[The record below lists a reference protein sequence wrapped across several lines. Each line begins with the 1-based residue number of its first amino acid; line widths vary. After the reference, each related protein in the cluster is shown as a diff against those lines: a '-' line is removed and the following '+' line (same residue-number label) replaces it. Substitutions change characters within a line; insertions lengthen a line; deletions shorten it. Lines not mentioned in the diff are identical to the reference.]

1 MSADIGGRIGGTC
14 YVHKIEIKAGICL
27 PTTLYNGLPT
37 PLCQTLCRVMLVHD
51 YQPHD
56 DIVNG
61 DMVIQDNVGTGAS
74 ILAMKSLKTLGR
86 FKILKEMELNL
97 SVDSLQYIP
106 PVPPLTPVW
115 VWPGKYYRWKWTV
128 NFKEPIV
135 MKLKTI
141 GATTDYDSTIVNAF
155 HLMANCLGS
164 DLLPNI
170 TWYSRITYSNK

>member
-1 MSADIGGRIGGTC
+1 
-14 YVHKIEIKAGICL
+14 
-27 PTTLYNGLPT
+27 
-37 PLCQTLCRVMLVHD
+37 LVQD

-61 DMVIQDNVGTGAS
+61 DMVIQENVGTGAA
-74 ILAMKSLKTLGR
+74 ILAQKSLKTLGR

-97 SVDSLQYIP
+97 SIDSLQYIP

-115 VWPGKYYRWKWTV
+115 VWPGKYHRWEWTV
-128 NFKEPIV
+128 NFKKPML
-135 MKLKTI
+135 MKLKANT
-141 GATTDYDSTIVNAF
+141 GTGGYDDTIVNSF

-170 TWYSRITYSNK
+170 TYYSRITYTNG